1 MSHRKCCDTGDP
13 KVMNATDFEDNTNG
27 YSPAFRVLALRCGG
41 GGEQGIACANNAW
54 RSRAAA
60 LKFVRPGACP
70 VDYALIYGDSMAATS
85 RPITRKRC
93 GSETR

>member
-13 KVMNATDFEDNTNG
+13 TVMNATDFEDSTNG
-27 YSPAFRVLALRCGG
+27 YSPTFRVLA
-41 GGEQGIACANNAW
+41 W
-54 RSRAAA
+54 RLRAAA

-70 VDYALIYGDSMAATS
+70 VDCALLDGDSMAATS